1 MGCVLWPVNNF
12 LCRFLIVASAVYLLA
27 VFCLAWRKLYNVHA
41 RVANV
46 IAAFLVATILA
57 FCAYL
62 SSNGGIDDT
71 TAYGLR
77 TIYVNEL
84 RRYEGTRYIW
94 GGENIL
100 GIDCS
105 GLPRKALRNA
115 LLKGAFIYGEKRC
128 LRLAFQNWWL
138 DASAAALAN
147 GYQNYVT
154 WLEKEGT
161 VSDICANDLSP
172 GDLAITKD
180 GVHVMVFLG
189 EDRWISADPIQGKV
203 IIESSAAN
211 NPWFKEKVK
220 FYSWT
225 VLLPYN
231 DL

>member
-1 MGCVLWPVNNF
+1 MWIKVNTQDGPNFTIPVPLF
-12 LCRFLIVASAVYLLA
+12 LAGTRP
-27 VFCLAWRKLYNVHA
+27 
-41 RVANV
+41 V
-46 IAAFLVATILA
+46 INMLTRINGPEATWYAPMAGDI
-57 FCAYL
+57 
-62 SSNGGIDDT
+62 
-71 TAYGLR
+71 
-77 TIYVNEL
+77 VNEL

-115 LLKGAFIYGEKRC
+115 LLKGAFIYGERRC
-128 LRLAFQNWWL
+128 LRLALQNWWL

-161 VSDICANDLSP
+161 VSDICANALSP
-172 GDLAITKD
+172 GDLAITED

-220 FYSWT
+220 FYTWT

-231 DL
+231 NL

>member
-12 LCRFLIVASAVYLLA
+12 LCRFLIGASAVYLLA
-27 VFCLAWRKLYNVHA
+27 ALCLAWRRLYKAHA
-41 RVANV
+41 RIAIA
-46 IAAFLVATILA
+46 IAALFVATILA

-62 SSNGGIDDT
+62 SLNGGIDDT

-84 RRYEGTRYIW
+84 RRYEGTRYVW
-94 GGENIL
+94 GGENRL

-115 LLKGAFIYGEKRC
+115 LLKGAFVYGERRC
-128 LRLAFQNWWL
+128 LKLALQNWWL
-138 DASAAALAN
+138 DASAAALAS

-154 WLEKEGT
+154 WLEKKGT
-161 VSDICANDLSP
+161 VSDIGANELYP
-172 GDLAITKD
+172 GDLAITED

-203 IIESSAAN
+203 IIESSASN

-231 DL
+231 DF